1 MWCKPAEIYPGIITG
16 MVDGTGLTVT
26 LNRSISVPRHVSL
39 GQDRQNRTYE
49 QAKLGHVENNLVETM
64 L

>member
-1 MWCKPAEIYPGIITG
+1 MEDDI
-16 MVDGTGLTVT
+16 GLTVT